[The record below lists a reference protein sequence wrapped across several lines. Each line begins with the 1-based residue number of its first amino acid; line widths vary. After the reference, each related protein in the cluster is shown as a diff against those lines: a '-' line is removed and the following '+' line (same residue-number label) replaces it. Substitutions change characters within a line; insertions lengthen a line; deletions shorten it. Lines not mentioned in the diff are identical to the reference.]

1 VFISNAEFVQI
12 GLLVS

>member
-12 GLLVS
+12 GSLVC